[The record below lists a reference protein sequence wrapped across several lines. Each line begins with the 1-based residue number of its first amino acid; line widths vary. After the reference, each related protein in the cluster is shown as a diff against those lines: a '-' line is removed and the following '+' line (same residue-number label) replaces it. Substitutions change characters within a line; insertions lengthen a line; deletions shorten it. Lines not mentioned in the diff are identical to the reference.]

1 MAKWNNMLSVLAIF
15 LAVLVIYFFFS
26 MGYADSLNL
35 DPSIGAN
42 LIAVFPGLFVTII
55 GLITI
60 GSQSSSPLMVGGFG
74 ATGVGLAVLLNEM
87 YEIGVLDSAVLGGA
101 SMAQVEAI
109 TIVVSL
115 LMGGAVYA
123 TKGR

>member
-1 MAKWNNMLSVLAIF
+1 MLSVLAIF

-74 ATGVGLAVLLNEM
+74 AAGVGLAVLLDEM
-87 YEIGVLDSAVLGGA
+87 YDIGVLNAAVLGGA

-123 TKGR
+123 TRSR